1 LLDSRSNRRK
11 EPLVADEIDGVWV
24 KDLAVIPDE
33 RGRLMEILRA
43 DEDGFEK
50 FGQVYISTT
59 YPGVVKAWHL
69 HKVQDDNFCCVKG
82 MVKLVLYDAREDSP
96 TKGTLTEYFIGDH
109 NPMLV
114 RVPAGVYHGWKC
126 ISGDE
131 SIVVNIPTEPYNRE
145 SPDEYRAAWNTPD
158 IPYSWDIAFK

>member
-1 LLDSRSNRRK
+1 
-11 EPLVADEIDGVWV
+11 VADEIDGVWV

-59 YPGVVKAWHL
+59 HPGVVKAWHL

-145 SPDEYRAAWNTPD
+145 SPDEFRAAWNTPD